1 MQIRS
6 GTSEKPICQARKVS
20 GGFFSSFGV
29 CLHFY
34 GKNVYRH
41 RGRKYP
47 RKELFMSYKSYSMEL
62 AGRTLTIDV
71 GRVAKQANG
80 AVLMHYGDTTVLST
94 ATASEKPRE
103 GIDFFPL
110 SVEFEEKMYSVG
122 KIPGGFNKREGKAS
136 ENAVLTARVID
147 RPMRPLFPK
156 DYRNDCSLNNLV
168 LSVDPECRPELVAM
182 LGSAIS
188 TSISDIPF
196 DGPCA
201 TTQMG
206 IVDGEFVVNPN
217 QEQWDHGDLRLT
229 VASTKEKVIMIEA
242 GANEIPEDKMLDAI
256 YRCHEINQSVISFID
271 TIVAEVGKPKH
282 EYTSCAIPEEMFG
295 AIKEIVPPT
304 EMEEAVFSDD
314 KQTRE
319 ENVRK
324 VTEKLAEAFEEK
336 EDWLEILDE
345 AVYQY
350 QKKTVRKMIL
360 KDHKRPDGREITQ
373 IRPLAAEVDL
383 IPRVHGSA
391 MFTRGQ
397 TQICTITTLAPLSE
411 QQKVDGLDVNKTAK
425 RYMHHYNFPSYSVGE
440 TKPSR
445 GPGRREIG
453 HGALA
458 ERALIPVLPSEEEF
472 PYAIRTVSETFES
485 NGSTSQASICASTM
499 SLMAAGVPIKKPVA
513 GISCGL
519 VTGETDDDYLVL
531 TDIQGLE
538 DFFGDMDFK
547 VAGTKDGITAIQM
560 DIKIHGLTRPIVEE
574 AIRRTREARMYIL
587 DEVMLPAISEPREE
601 VGKYAPKIIQMQ
613 IDPQKIGDVVGQRG
627 KTINTLIERTNV
639 RIDITDE
646 GAVSICGEDQ
656 EKMQEAVRLIGI
668 ITTDFYEGQIL
679 EGTVINIKE
688 FGAFIEFAPG
698 KEGMVHI
705 SKIANERVNRIED
718 VLTLGDH
725 VKVVCLGK
733 DKMGRMSFSIKDAK

>member
-1 MQIRS
+1 M
-6 GTSEKPICQARKVS
+6 
-20 GGFFSSFGV
+20 
-29 CLHFY
+29 
-34 GKNVYRH
+34 
-41 RGRKYP
+41 
-47 RKELFMSYKSYSMEL
+47 YKSYSMEL
-62 AGRTLTIDV
+62 AGRTLTVDIN
-71 GRVAKQANG
+71 RVAKQANG
-80 AVLMHYGDTTVLST
+80 AALMHYGDTTVLST
-94 ATASEKPRE
+94 ATASKEPRE

-110 SVEFEEKMYSVG
+110 SVEYEEKMYAVG

-136 ENAVLTARVID
+136 EHAILTSRVID

-156 DYRNDCSLNNLV
+156 DYRNDVTLV
-168 LSVDPECRPELVAM
+168 NMVMSVDPQCNPEIPAM
-182 LGSAIS
+182 LGSSIA
-188 TSISDIPF
+188 TCISDIPF

-201 TTQMG
+201 TTQVG
-206 IVDGEFVVNPN
+206 LINGEYIINPTMA
-217 QEQWDHGDLRLT
+217 QKDVSDLQLT
-229 VASTKEKVIMIEA
+229 VASTREKVIMIEA
-242 GANEIPEDKMLDAI
+242 GAKEVPEDKMIEAI
-256 YRCHEINQSVISFID
+256 YKAHEVNQEIIKFID
-271 TIVAEVGKPKH
+271 KIVEECGKPKH
-282 EYTSCAIPEEMFG
+282 SYESCAVPEELFA
-295 AIKEIVPPT
+295 AIKEVVPPA
-304 EMEEAVFSDD
+304 EMEVAVFSDD

-319 ENVRK
+319 ENIRQ
-324 VTEKLAEAFEEK
+324 VTEKLKEAFADKEE
-336 EDWLEILDE
+336 WLAVLGE

-360 KDHKRPDGREITQ
+360 KDHKRPDGRAITQ
-373 IRPLAAEVDL
+373 IRPLAAETDI

-397 TQICTITTLAPLSE
+397 TQICTITTLAPLAE
-411 QQKVDGLDVNKTAK
+411 AQKLDGLDEFETSK

-458 ERALIPVLPSEEEF
+458 ERALVPVLPSEEEF

-519 VTGETDDDYLVL
+519 VTGDTDDDYIVL

-547 VAGTKDGITAIQM
+547 VAGTHDGITAIQM

-574 AIRRTREARMYIL
+574 AIRRTKEAREYIL
-587 DEVMLPAISEPREE
+587 TEVMEKCIAAPRTS
-601 VGKYAPKIIQMQ
+601 VGEYAPKIIQIQ

-627 KTINTLIERTNV
+627 KTINTIIERTGV
-639 RIDITDE
+639 KIDITDE
-646 GAVSICGEDQ
+646 GAVSICGVDQ
-656 EKMQEAVRLIGI
+656 KSMDEAANMVKI
-668 ITTDFYEGQIL
+668 IATDFEAGQIFT
-679 EGTVINIKE
+679 GKVVSIKE
-688 FGAFIEFAPG
+688 FGAFVEFAPG

-705 SKIANERVNRIED
+705 SKICKERINRVED
-718 VLTLGDH
+718 VLTLGDK
-725 VKVVCLGK
+725 VKVICLGK
-733 DKMGRMSFSIKDAK
+733 DKMGRISFSMKDVPEEA